1 MGNNGAKDNEEM
13 KLSVDT
19 ENMDPVSEPEM
30 TEEELERQ
38 RREDEER
45 AKRAEETSYVAI
57 GLFSGGILG
66 AVIGAVIGNVAI
78 GGVVGGSLGL
88 LFGLSLDYKRG
99 KTRIKND

>member
-1 MGNNGAKDNEEM
+1 MGNNDAQDNENI
-13 KLSVDT
+13 KLSENPET
-19 ENMDPVSEPEM
+19 ENPMIDPEK
-30 TEEELERQ
+30 TEKELERQ

-57 GLFSGGILG
+57 GLFTGGILG
-66 AVIGAVIGNVAI
+66 AVIGAVTGSVAI

-99 KTRIKND
+99 KARKTDD